1 MLARRNDEVARE
13 PFFDHRRA
21 RVEAL
26 ILGARSARRDVSYV
40 GYSRPRRCGEV
51 TGDGEPWSR
60 SWVIRARGCFACL

>member
-51 TGDGEPWSR
+51 TGDGEP
-60 SWVIRARGCFACL
+60 